1 MHLASSIREAKG
13 IGEKTEKLFHNMGV
27 YSVADMLLYFPRSYI
42 SYPDVVRQGMLE
54 VGKICAF
61 EGELV
66 GRPMINRNSRIPVT
80 CCNISDGYV
89 KVQMTWF
96 RMPYMAST
104 VMKGRHVFY
113 GRLQAKRGS
122 FVMEQPK
129 VFTPEQYEE
138 LKKNLQPLYPLTK
151 GMKNQTV
158 MKAVRSVL
166 EEELYPEEIVPKEVM
181 KKYDFPSQKQTF
193 WNIHFPLSEEM
204 LKAAR
209 RKLSYEEFLLFLIG
223 IRYQKV
229 RLEQIQNSAPVTD
242 FSLQDRLIKELPY
255 SLTEGQKKTLQEIR
269 NDISGEGCMQRLVQ
283 GDVGSGKTILAFL
296 TMISFAENGY
306 QSAIMAPTEVLAK
319 QHYENM
325 KIFLEEHKLPFEAF
339 LLIGSMKAS
348 EKKKVR
354 ERLMEEKP
362 CLLIGTHALI
372 QESVH
377 FSRLG
382 LVITDEQHRFG
393 VRQRDRLSSKGKNP
407 HILVMSATPIPRTLA
422 LILYGDLDV
431 STILGMPSSRLPI
444 KNAVI
449 TPEMRPAA
457 YKKMYKEL
465 EQGHQAYIICPLVE
479 ESEGIEAEDVVSY
492 GERIREIFPQNVQI
506 GVLHGRMK
514 AEEKNAIME
523 AFAKNEIQILVSTT
537 VIEVGINVPNATIML
552 IENAER
558 FGLAQL
564 HQLRGRVGRGEWQSY
579 CMLMNASGEKK
590 ASERLLTLSRSNDGF
605 EIAAE
610 DLKLRGPG
618 EYFGDRQSGEMNFHI
633 ADIYE
638 DEKLLKEASADAA
651 EILKVDPELTMDA
664 HYGIR
669 KRVLQY
675 MKERENLAGL

>member
-1 MHLASSIREAKG
+1 MHLGSSIREAKG
-13 IGEKTEKLFHNMGV
+13 IGDKTEKLFHNMGV
-27 YSVADMLLYFPRSYI
+27 YSIADMLLYFPRTYI
-42 SYPDVVRQGMLE
+42 SYPEVVKEGMLE
-54 VGKICAF
+54 VDRICAF
-61 EGELV
+61 EGEIV
-66 GRPMINRNSRIPVT
+66 GKAMVRRGGRIPVT
-80 CCNISDGYV
+80 TCNISDGYV

-104 VMKGRHVFY
+104 VSRGRHVFY
-113 GRLQAKRGS
+113 GKLQAKNGR

-129 VFTPEQYEE
+129 VFTPEQYEK
-138 LKKNLQPLYPLTK
+138 LKSSLQPVYSLTK

-166 EEELYPEEIVPKEVM
+166 EEDLYPEEIVPKDVM
-181 KKYDFPSQKQTF
+181 KKYDFPSQKQAF
-193 WNIHFPLSEEM
+193 WNIHFPLNDAD

-209 RKLSYEEFLLFLIG
+209 RKLSYEEFLLFMIG

-229 RLEQIQNSAPVTD
+229 RLEEIKNSARVSD

-255 SLTEGQKKTLQEIR
+255 ELTEGQRETLMQIR
-269 NDISGEGCMQRLVQ
+269 SDVSGEGCMQRLVQ

-296 TMISFAENGY
+296 SMISFAEAGY

-319 QHYENM
+319 QHFETM
-325 KIFLEEHKLPFEAF
+325 QKFLEEHKLPFEAY

-348 EKKKVR
+348 EKKKIR
-354 ERLMEEKP
+354 ERLLEEKP

-377 FSRLG
+377 FSKLG
-382 LVITDEQHRFG
+382 LVVTDEQHRFG
-393 VRQRDRLSSKGKNP
+393 VRQRDKLFAKGDNP

-431 STILGMPSSRLPI
+431 SVITGMPSQRLPI

-449 TPEMRPAA
+449 KPEMRPAA
-457 YKKMYKEL
+457 YKKIYKEI

-492 GERIREIFPQNVQI
+492 GEKLREVFPQNVRI
-506 GVLHGRMK
+506 EILHGRMK
-514 AEEKNAIME
+514 AEEKNAVME
-523 AFAKNEIQILVSTT
+523 AFSKNEIQILVSTT

-579 CMLMNASGEKK
+579 CMLMNASGREE

-618 EYFGDRQSGEMNFHI
+618 EYFGDRQSGDLNFHI

-638 DEKLLKEASADAA
+638 DEKLLKEASSDAA
-651 EILKVDPELTMDA
+651 EILKIDPELTMEA

-675 MKERENLAGL
+675 MKERENTAGL